1 MTWLGLSD
9 GVMTILATAGLVAAV
24 YAVTRLVLR
33 FGPLLVIFVQALLDF
48 VRDSW
53 IRRRRPRR

>member
-33 FGPLLVIFVQALLDF
+33 FGPLLVIFVQALLDWG
-48 VRDSW
+48 RDSW
-53 IRRRRPRR
+53 ARRHRKRK